1 MKRLANL
8 LRRALKV
15 KEPLSLLSVP
25 VAPAWTAEDA
35 THWKQFL
42 LSPSGQSLLIRARA
56 METALCV
63 SACAGKH
70 EPKMAGGV
78 SFAFNWLERMAD
90 AETITSA
97 SLAKDANYDTGTSE
111 DAGTSLE
118 TSYA

>member
-1 MKRLANL
+1 MKALL
-8 LRRALKV
+8 KWLRRAWAQDA
-15 KEPLSLLSVP
+15 SVP
-25 VAPAWTAEDA
+25 LLAVPIAPAWTAEDA

-70 EPKMAGGV
+70 EPKMAGVV